1 MPAAFLGASGCV
13 VLWGGAGLSA
23 AVDVAMPGSVPAL
36 AWRVEPYTGRLDLLC
51 ACISALAITAL
62 ALCA

>member
-1 MPAAFLGASGCV
+1 MPDAFLGAAGCV
-13 VLWGGAGLSA
+13 VLWRGAGLSA
-23 AVDVAMPGSVPAL
+23 ACGVAMPGMIPGRL
-36 AWRVEPYTGRLDLLC
+36 GGVEPYTGRLDLLC